1 MLSDR
6 VMSELYLYP
15 IRNLVCTNCF
25 DRNLTR
31 TMTSARRV
39 ALYVTPVL
47 LVSSCLNIP
56 KFMETQTSSGSAD
69 EQTNGTSSDNTT
81 DNNISK

>member
-1 MLSDR
+1 MICMYKYFR
-6 VMSELYLYP
+6 
-15 IRNLVCTNCF
+15 
-25 DRNLTR
+25 RNLTR

-56 KFMETQTSSGSAD
+56 KFMETQTSSGSGD
-69 EQTNGTSSDNTT
+69 EQTNGTSSDNSTEEF
-81 DNNISK
+81 SK